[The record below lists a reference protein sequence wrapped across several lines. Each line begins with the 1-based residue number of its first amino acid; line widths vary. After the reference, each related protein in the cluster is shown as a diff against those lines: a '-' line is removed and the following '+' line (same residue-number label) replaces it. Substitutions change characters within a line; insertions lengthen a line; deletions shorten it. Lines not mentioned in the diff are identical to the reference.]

1 MTPNFPIYLLSC
13 ALVTYLIRMLPLV
26 LVKKKIKNSFL
37 LSFLYYVPYA
47 VLSVMTIPAILYAT
61 EHTAS
66 AVVGLI
72 TALVAAYKEKSL
84 LTVAALSC
92 MAVFAAEITILY
104 IV

>member
-26 LVKKKIKNSFL
+26 LVKKKIKSRFL

-61 EHTAS
+61 EHIVS
-66 AVVGLI
+66 AIFGLI
-72 TALVAAYKEKSL
+72 TALIASYKEKSL

-92 MAVFAAEITILY
+92 MAVFIAETIILY

>member
-26 LVKKKIKNSFL
+26 LVKKKIKSRFL

-61 EHTAS
+61 EHIVS
-66 AVVGLI
+66 AVSGLI
-72 TALVAAYKEKSL
+72 TALIASYKEKSL

-92 MAVFAAEITILY
+92 IAVFVTETIILY

>member
-26 LVKKKIKNSFL
+26 LVKKKIKSRFL

-61 EHTAS
+61 ESIFS
-66 AVVGLI
+66 AVAGLI
-72 TALVAAYKEKSL
+72 TALLASYREKSL

-92 MAVFAAEITILY
+92 IAVFTAETI
-104 IV
+104 IKVI

>member
-26 LVKKKIKNSFL
+26 LVKKKIKSRFL

-61 EHTAS
+61 EHIVS
-66 AVVGLI
+66 AIFGLI
-72 TALVAAYKEKSL
+72 AALIASYKEKSL

-92 MAVFAAEITILY
+92 MAVFIAEILI
-104 IV
+104 

>member
-26 LVKKKIKNSFL
+26 LVKKKIKSRFL

-61 EHTAS
+61 ENIVS
-66 AVVGLI
+66 AIFGLI
-72 TALVAAYKEKSL
+72 TALIASYKEKSL

-92 MAVFAAEITILY
+92 MAVFIAEII
-104 IV
+104 I